1 MRTLTPARWGATHV
15 LSVEREG
22 RMVPIEVRKEGSS
35 LFTVLE
41 WTGHETAEWTIESEG
56 LCYCGE
62 KWEGVSTLVPLPGD
76 RLTLDSVLSLLR
88 QRRAAVGPRDVAEI
102 AKMLGREEREILS
115 RIATLSVLGFV
126 AIEAPDGKLDG
137 RTWKAVH

>member
-1 MRTLTPARWGATHV
+1 
-15 LSVEREG
+15 
-22 RMVPIEVRKEGSS
+22 MVPIEVRKEGSA

-41 WTGHETAEWTIESEG
+41 WTGHETAEWTIEEDG

-76 RLTLDSVLSLLR
+76 RLTLDSVLLLLR
-88 QRRAAVGPRDVAEI
+88 QRRGVVGPRDVSEI

-115 RIATLSVLGFV
+115 RLATLHALGLVVEDAASV
-126 AIEAPDGKLDG
+126 ASGKLDG